1 MAAAAE
7 SVLVPEDVALRLM
20 LPTRVLRIPQC
31 WRDQHGL
38 RFAVSV
44 NSHEEAIELHVCI
57 DATKP
62 FFFAE
67 SRSVISV

>member
-1 MAAAAE
+1 MWKNCKRQ
-7 SVLVPEDVALRLM
+7 SS
-20 LPTRVLRIPQC
+20 QS
-31 WRDQHGL
+31 RDQHGL

-44 NSHEEAIELHVCI
+44 NPHEEAIELHVCI